1 VVSLFPFVPVWNV
14 QSGAAIFLLVTET
27 VLVGL
32 GFILLYSTISLFI
45 KKGDGAISPWNP
57 AKKLIV
63 TGVYAHVRNPMLIG
77 VFLEKTN

>member
-1 VVSLFPFVPVWNV
+1 MLLRHLASIIALPV
-14 QSGAAIFLLVTET
+14 T

-45 KKGDGAISPWNP
+45 KKGDGTISPWNP

-77 VFLEKTN
+77 VFLEKAN